1 MTNFELKELN
11 TTANDLMA
19 DSAQNLSQLSESD
32 LDSIYGGLDWGAFGN
47 NLLQTTIKFGAEAL
61 SEEVAGWFS

>member
-11 TTANDLMA
+11 ATANGVLT

-32 LDSIYGGLDWGAFGN
+32 LDSIYGGVSWGEFGN
-47 NLLQTTIKFGAEAL
+47 AILQTSIEFGAKAL